1 MLIYFEKFRFIF
13 VFINF
18 MILYFFMRK
27 FLFKPVTQFME
38 NRTNMIKDSLDNA
51 EKSKTEASQLK
62 LQYDEKLKSA
72 KDEADKIINDA
83 IAKANKEHEEILNN
97 ARKDAEAIL
106 AKGREEIERERSQ
119 MIKEVKSQVTGL
131 ALAVASKVVEANMD
145 NENNRKLAEKFID
158 EAGAA

>member
-18 MILYFFMRK
+18 MILYFFLRK

-38 NRTNMIKDSLDNA
+38 NRTNMIKNSLDNA
-51 EKSKTEASQLK
+51 EKSKNEASQLK
-62 LQYDEKLKSA
+62 LQYEEQLKSA

-83 IAKANKEHEEILNN
+83 IAKANKEYEEILNN

-106 AKGREEIERERSQ
+106 AKGREEIEIERAQ
-119 MIKEVKSQVTGL
+119 MLKEVKSQVASL
-131 ALAVASKVVEANMD
+131 ALTVASKVVEANMD
-145 NENNRKLAEKFID
+145 NESNRRLAEKFID

>member
-18 MILYFFMRK
+18 MILYFFLRK

-38 NRTNMIKDSLDNA
+38 NRTNMIKNSLDNA
-51 EKSKTEASQLK
+51 EKSKNEASQLK
-62 LQYDEKLKSA
+62 LQYEEQLKSA

-83 IAKANKEHEEILNN
+83 IAKANNEYEEILNN

-106 AKGREEIERERSQ
+106 AKGREEIEIERAQ
-119 MIKEVKSQVTGL
+119 MLKEVKSQVASL
-131 ALAVASKVVEANMD
+131 ALTVASKVVEANMD
-145 NENNRKLAEKFID
+145 NESNRRLAEKFID

>member
-18 MILYFFMRK
+18 MILYFFLRK
-27 FLFKPVTQFME
+27 FLFKPVTEFME
-38 NRTNMIKDSLDNA
+38 NRTNMIKNSLDNA

-62 LQYDEKLKSA
+62 LQYEEQLKTA

-83 IAKANKEHEEILNN
+83 VAKANKEYEEILNN

-106 AKGREEIERERSQ
+106 AKGREEIELERAQMLKEVRSQ
-119 MIKEVKSQVTGL
+119 VAGL
-131 ALAVASKVVEANMD
+131 ALTVASKVVEANMD
-145 NENNRKLAEKFID
+145 NESNRRLAEKFID